1 MDKLL
6 PGIRKKVLLK
16 NYTTFKI
23 GGPAKY
29 FFIAKT
35 KKDLISAIKTAKK
48 IRLPFFIFGGG
59 SNLLVSDGGY
69 NGLVVKMENKKYQ
82 VENNKIFCEAGVLL
96 SRLVTESTNYGLA
109 GLEWAAGLPGTLGG
123 AIYGNAGW
131 PSNKKNIS
139 SIVESVEVLK
149 VASRKLQVIS
159 YANRDCQFGYRESVF
174 KKNKN
179 LIILNAILKLKK
191 GNKKNIKKEIA
202 DIIKKRGKKIPAGFS
217 AGSVFKNFTPY
228 RPVLYTKFIKMIKQ
242 TKNLGGGVG
251 VESKELEELKKFKEI
266 GIIPAAWLIEK
277 CGLKGKKIGNAKISE
292 KHANFIIN
300 LGNAEAKDVKSL
312 ISLAKKAVKNK
323 FHVELEEEIQYSPP
337 KF

>member
-1 MDKLL
+1 MTIDKSL
-6 PGIRKKVLLK
+6 PGIRKNVLLK

-35 KKDLISAIKTAKK
+35 KEDLILAIKWAKENK
-48 IRLPFFIFGGG
+48 IPFFNSRAKRGNQSSQRAKRGGVFILGGG
-59 SNLLVSDGGY
+59 SNLLVSDRGF
-69 NGLVVKMENKKYQ
+69 NGLVIKIQSSKFQ
-82 VENNKIFCEAGVLL
+82 VQSSKEDIKFICDAGVPL
-96 SRLVTESTNYGLA
+96 SKLVSESIKYGVT
-109 GLEWAAGLPGTLGG
+109 GLEWAVGIPGTVGG

-139 SIVESVEVLK
+139 SIVESVEILK
-149 VASRKLQVIS
+149 ATSRKLQVIS
-159 YANRDCQFGYRESVF
+159 YTNKDCQFGYRESVF

-191 GNKKNIKKEIA
+191 GNKKDIKKEIV
-202 DIIKKRGKKIPAGFS
+202 DIIKKRGKKIPVGFS
-217 AGSVFKNFTPY
+217 AGSVFKNPTPEQCLVRGKF
-228 RPVLYTKFIKMIKQ
+228 RPL
-242 TKNLGGGVG
+242 LAG
-251 VESKELEELKKFKEI
+251 
-266 GIIPAAWLIEK
+266 ALIEK

-300 LGNAEAKDVKSL
+300 LGNAKAKDVKSL
-312 ISLAKKAVKNK
+312 INLAKKEVKNK
-323 FHVELEEEIQYSPP
+323 FHIELREEIQYLPP